1 MLVRGFG
8 MVLLRGVGVAI
19 VLVVIAALV
28 VVVRALF
35 PVVAQG
41 NMPGFCDGAFGA
53 DANGVFQKVGAAIGV
68 NDTQAA
74 DFAEMALD
82 LATIRHKYEDLDA
95 PPECADVQRKL
106 VQLAA
111 LNSDVVFTNLIT
123 RLDTKNT
130 ATYTFFVQYTWQPR
144 YDAFKASLSA
154 TPLPA
159 STWAAT
165 AAATP
170 SKVATEA
177 SVSGQ
182 CADAKYQRQALA
194 DLKSAAM
201 PNMSNVS
208 AIGNYGLAL
217 FKIRYQY
224 EDTAA
229 PAGCEAARKDL
240 LKVLAVSQDLL
251 TMAAAVQTDSDQA
264 TAFSNF
270 AVKVLTPRGQKL
282 YAAMQ
287 STLGK
292 PPLIPEMSPVP

>member
-1 MLVRGFG
+1 
-8 MVLLRGVGVAI
+8 MVLLRRVAVVS

-28 VVVRALF
+28 VVVRALL

-41 NMPGFCDGAFGA
+41 NTTGICDGAFGA

-82 LATIRHKYEDLDA
+82 LAAIRHKYEDLDA
-95 PPECADVQRKL
+95 PPECEDAQRIL

-111 LNSDVVFTNLIT
+111 LNSDVVFANLIT

-154 TPLPA
+154 TPPPA
-159 STWAAT
+159 STPIST
-165 AAATP
+165 PAATP
-170 SKVATEA
+170 TKVSTEA
-177 SVSGQ
+177 SDSGQ

-201 PNMSNVS
+201 PNVSNVS

-240 LKVLAVSQDLL
+240 LKVLAVSQDLM
-251 TMAAAVQTDSDQA
+251 TMSAAVQTDSDQA
-264 TAFSNF
+264 SAFSDF

-282 YAAMQ
+282 YVAMQ

-292 PPLIPEMSPVP
+292 PPLIPEITLTP